1 MRTALVIGT
10 GLIGTSAALALA
22 SRGVVVHLAD
32 HDPEQAR
39 TAAALGAGTDEAP
52 EGPVDLAIVA
62 VPPAQVAGVLADAM
76 RRGVARGYLDVA
88 SVKGGPRRELEALG
102 LDLMSPYIGTHPM
115 VGPRASR
122 ARWPLPRDLFE
133 GRPWVLTPT
142 RDTDTEVLNLA
153 LELVAHCRAV
163 PVVMDADAHDRAV
176 ALVSHMPHLVSSM
189 VAARLENAEEAA
201 VRLCGQG
208 IRDVTRIAASD
219 PADVDRHP
227 LREPRARRR
236 SAHRCRRRP
245 GGDGA
250 GAARAAVLRRRRSG
264 GEGAAGIED
273 VLRRGNAGQVRV
285 PGKHGAAPAV
295 YEVVAVLIDDQ
306 PGQLA
311 RIFADAGGR
320 GSNRGRPDRARDR
333 AAGGACAA
341 DGGAEGGARA
351 DGGAAGAGLGDP
363 AVGGRRRGRRAGAVR
378 AGGPEPVTL
387 CGAPAAPLPAPCTQK
402 GVRPRGNRRNR
413 TAPAA
418 VIVAIDGP
426 SGTGKSS
433 TSKAVAAQLGL
444 SYLDTGAQY
453 RAITWWM
460 VNNGIELTDPTAIA
474 AVAGKAEIVSGTD
487 PSAPTITVD
496 GVDVAGPDPHHGGHL
511 QGQRRQRRPRGACP
525 HHRAAALHRRRGRAG
540 HRRRGP

>member
-10 GLIGTSAALALA
+10 GLIGTSAALALV

-62 VPPAQVAGVLADAM
+62 APPAYVAGVLADAM

-102 LDLMSPYIGTHPM
+102 LDLASYIGSHPM
-115 VGPRASR
+115 SGREKSGPLA
-122 ARWPLPRDLFE
+122 ATGDLFE

-153 LELVAHCRAV
+153 LELVSHCRAV
-163 PVVMDADAHDRAV
+163 PVVMEADAHDRAV

-219 PADVDRHP
+219 PGMWIDILSANPGPVADLLTDVAGDLEETVRA
-227 LREPRARRR
+227 LRSLQSSDEEKRRE
-236 SAHRCRRRP
+236 
-245 GGDGA
+245 G
-250 GAARAAVLRRRRSG
+250 VSG
-264 GEGAAGIED
+264 VED

-285 PGKHGAAPAV
+285 PGKHGSAPRV

-311 RIFADAGGR
+311 RIFADAG
-320 GSNRGRPDRARDR
+320 RAGVNIEDVRIEH
-333 AAGGACAA
+333 ATGQQ
-341 DGGAEGGARA
+341 
-351 DGGAAGAGLGDP
+351 AGL
-363 AVGGRRRGRRAGAVR
+363 VQLMV
-378 AGGPEPVTL
+378 EPK
-387 CGAPAAPLPAPCTQK
+387 AAP
-402 GVRPRGNRRNR
+402 V
-413 TAPAA
+413 
-418 VIVAIDGP
+418 
-426 SGTGKSS
+426 
-433 TSKAVAAQLGL
+433 L
-444 SYLDTGAQY
+444 S
-453 RAITWWM
+453 
-460 VNNGIELTDPTAIA
+460 
-474 AVAGKAEIVSGTD
+474 
-487 PSAPTITVD
+487 
-496 GVDVAGPDPHHGGHL
+496 
-511 QGQRRQRRPRGACP
+511 
-525 HHRAAALHRRRGRAG
+525 AALRERGWAIRQ
-540 HRRRGP
+540 